1 MAADGKG
8 AEGRG
13 VKRKRRFLRC
23 YSAFSAAF
31 RALPASAAAGYL
43 LYNYSMNGKPPLPKL
58 LKFDKAQLFNFFFF
72 GILLFLL
79 YQLLHI
85 LSPFTGAILVSAT
98 LALIFYPLNL
108 WTRRR
113 LFENRTVAAA
123 FSTLTAV
130 LTVVLPLLIFGWL
143 LLRESRELYPKTNQW
158 LTSFSQR
165 DLQVQLPET
174 LKAYWDL
181 DLADIVAGNLKN
193 IQENITS
200 SGTVIFRNIFF
211 FLVNFVVMI
220 ITLFVLFRDGERFLS
235 WLIDIIPMDQEYK
248 HRIAHHL
255 YLTTM
260 AVVRGLLLTAS
271 FQGLIG
277 ALGWWL
283 AGVPAPALFGVLTS
297 FAAIVPFVGTSLV
310 WLPLSAAMYFW
321 KGANTGL
328 FVLLWGAVAVGL
340 LDNILRPILIGK
352 GAKLPIFLLF
362 LGIFGGMKVY
372 GPLGLLLGPLLV
384 SCIVVFLQI
393 YRETKNLQHPEDAP
407 Q

>member
-1 MAADGKG
+1 
-8 AEGRG
+8 
-13 VKRKRRFLRC
+13 
-23 YSAFSAAF
+23 
-31 RALPASAAAGYL
+31 
-43 LYNYSMNGKPPLPKL
+43 MNGNPPLPKL
-58 LKFDKAQLFNFFFF
+58 LRFDKAQLFNFFFF

-79 YQLLHI
+79 YQLLRI
-85 LSPFTGAILVSAT
+85 LAPFLGAILVSAT

-108 WTRRR
+108 WTRKRVV
-113 LFENRTVAAA
+113 ENRTAAAA

-130 LTVVLPLLIFGWL
+130 ITVVLPLLVFGWL
-143 LLRESRELYPKTNQW
+143 LLQESRELYPKTNQW
-158 LTSFSQR
+158 LTNISQR
-165 DLQVQLPET
+165 DLKVQLPEVIR
-174 LKAYWDL
+174 AYWDL
-181 DLADIVAGNLKN
+181 DLADIVTGNLKT

-220 ITLFVLFRDGERFLS
+220 ITLFALFRDGERFLS
-235 WLIDIIPMDQEYK
+235 WLIDILPMDQEYK

-260 AVVRGLLLTAS
+260 AVVRGLLLTAA
-271 FQGLIG
+271 FQGLVG

-297 FAAIVPFVGTSLV
+297 FAALIPFVGTSLV
-310 WLPLSAAMYFW
+310 WLPLSAVMFFW
-321 KGANTGL
+321 KGLNTGL
-328 FVLLWGAVAVGL
+328 FVLLWGAIGVGL

-384 SCIVVFLQI
+384 SCVMVFLQI
-393 YRETKNLQHPEDAP
+393 YRETKNLPHQP